1 MTEPEDD
8 RERWDA
14 KYRGE
19 RGEQHQPP
27 AEQVCRL
34 LDLLGSGEGRSAV
47 DLAAGTGR
55 HTFELCRRGWEVEAW
70 DVSPVA
76 LEILERRAAE
86 QRLVV
91 PTLAIDLLKD
101 ELPPRRFDLALV
113 SSFLDRPFLPRIQ
126 ELVSPGGHLVYSAPT
141 LDFPGEKPP
150 LKWRFRPGELDA
162 GIAGFETSALEE
174 RDGRVAFLGVRVG
187 AVPS

>member
-8 RERWDA
+8 RTRWDA

-19 RGEQHQPP
+19 RGEQCPPP

-34 LDLLGSGEGRSAV
+34 LTRLGPGEGRSAV

-55 HTFELCRRGWEVEAW
+55 HTFELCRRGWVVEAW

-76 LEILERRAAE
+76 LEILERRAVE

-91 PTLAIDLLKD
+91 PTLAIDLLLD
-101 ELPPRRFDLALV
+101 ELPPRRFGLAV
-113 SSFLDRPFLPRIQ
+113 VASFLDRPFLPRIRD
-126 ELVSPGGHLVYSAPT
+126 LVHPGGHLVYSAPT

-162 GIAGFETSALEE
+162 GIAGFETLALEE
-174 RDGRVAFLGVRVG
+174 WNGRVAYLGVRLD
-187 AVPS
+187 A